1 MTYWL
6 RAADDVVNHRRAG
19 DLQPSISTACVF
31 PSCTYLDT
39 SISKPF
45 FFSVS
50 SAWKLKSKQSFLRV
64 KTYSNST
71 LYKWHFFQIWTFKKI
86 PVKSILDISSGSATF
101 GTAGECVWNMQVALG
116 LSRQEAGHSP
126 THTRICEYPELLP
139 RCIFSRAYSD
149 MIWKCDRGVGRRRF
163 VSHITFLKCQESGCT
178 LLFCFGFFFFSF
190 YLKATTEKMS
200 NMVELNLRKITRGIY

>member
-1 MTYWL
+1 MLKPIQTPL
-6 RAADDVVNHRRAG
+6 
-19 DLQPSISTACVF
+19 
-31 PSCTYLDT
+31 CTSD
-39 SISKPF
+39 IF
-45 FFSVS
+45 F
-50 SAWKLKSKQSFLRV
+50 R
-64 KTYSNST
+64 YGP
-71 LYKWHFFQIWTFKKI
+71 FKKI
-86 PVKSILDISSGSATF
+86 PVKSILDISSGSVTF

-178 LLFCFGFFFFSF
+178 LLFCFGFLFCFVF
-190 YLKATTEKMS
+190 LPES
-200 NMVELNLRKITRGIY
+200 NYRKNVKYGRTKS